1 MTDKLLTVQQA
12 ASALSLSPHTVRA
25 WLSQRRLA
33 CVRLG
38 RCVRI
43 PESEIER
50 LRERGTIPA
59 AQPAR
64 FARAR

>member
-1 MTDKLLTVQQA
+1 MTDQLLTVQEA
-12 ASALSLSPHTVRA
+12 ASALSVSPHTIRS
-25 WLSQRRLA
+25 WIGQRRLA

-43 PESEIER
+43 PAGEIARLIER
-50 LRERGTIPA
+50 STVPA

-64 FARAR
+64 FARR